1 MATKLKQPKVLI
13 HGLQDRA
20 AKNIKAFL
28 SGPCLNAAEVV
39 ENGGVDIDIFDLD
52 VIASNRI
59 LKQHLEDGLIRPAIV
74 MSVAEFEHEGAI
86 HVKKP
91 VSVDGMLHALAEAQK
106 IAAKVS
112 KITVGLVNPSLA
124 KHTSSLKTGAAES
137 GLETMD
143 STGKTPEN
151 SNSADQ
157 LQAICDWFDKAL
169 DNSRPA
175 HG

>member
-1 MATKLKQPKVLI
+1 MATKIKQPKVLI
-13 HGLQDRA
+13 HGLEDRT

-39 ENGGVDIDIFDLD
+39 EHNAADIDLFDLD

-59 LKQHLEDGLIRPAIV
+59 LKRNLEDGLIRPAIV
-74 MSVAEFEHEGAI
+74 MSVSNYEHEGTI
-86 HVKKP
+86 YVNKP
-91 VSVDGMLHALAEAQK
+91 VSVDGMLKALAEAQK
-106 IAAKVS
+106 LAAKVS

-124 KHTSSLKTGAAES
+124 KHPSSLETGAAES